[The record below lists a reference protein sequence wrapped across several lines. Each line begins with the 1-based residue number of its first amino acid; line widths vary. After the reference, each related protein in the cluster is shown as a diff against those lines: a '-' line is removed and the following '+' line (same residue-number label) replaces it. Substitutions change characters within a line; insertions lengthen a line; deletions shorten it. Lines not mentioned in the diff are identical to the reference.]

1 MPKRM
6 ALHIGA
12 YAACIMMSPWPLG
25 AAHANF
31 HGFRTCCAGPAQ
43 PRMGQEGKYQGQVLV
58 LKGLSYL
65 IPKCWVHHS
74 PLAGGYM
81 QHLTL

>member
-65 IPKCWVHHS
+65 I
-74 PLAGGYM
+74 LNAGFITARWLGAICSI
-81 QHLTL
+81 